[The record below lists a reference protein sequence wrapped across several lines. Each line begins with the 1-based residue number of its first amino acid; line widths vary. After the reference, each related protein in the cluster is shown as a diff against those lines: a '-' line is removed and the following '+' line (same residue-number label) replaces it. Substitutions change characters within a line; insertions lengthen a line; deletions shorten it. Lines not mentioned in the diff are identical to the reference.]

1 MQDLRYRDS
10 ELVDELDAAPIT
22 AEDELGVLGEL
33 TTGRPEPSSHRRPNR
48 HLLTRLMGGLGHVPE
63 HEAPRPVAGWL
74 GRATALLVGVLVIG
88 TAFIASYVGALHQ
101 ASPKAVP
108 IGVTSD
114 DIAAQALLRE
124 LPNSPL
130 RTVVYPDLAGATTAL
145 AERSVYAVLDTDPV
159 SDGLRLTLAGGAAP
173 GVADLI
179 QQTISPVATS
189 AHIPLVVRDS
199 YPPAPRVPRG
209 LTPFYL
215 VVGWLLGG
223 YLAATAL
230 AVIVGT
236 VPRNGLRLA
245 MRLGAF
251 VAFAFL
257 LGLAGALLTGPGY
270 GIWAQHFGT
279 LWLTGTLVVFS
290 AAVLTAALES
300 WVGLVGTGLAMLVL
314 FVVGYP
320 GSGGVYPPAFL
331 PGPYRGLHAWLP
343 TGQATDLVR
352 AVEYF
357 AGRGARGPVAG
368 LVAWS
373 VLGLVAILAATFVLG
388 RRHPRPLAIET
399 APRHPRPLAIETAP
413 PQPAPPQAAPAATG

>member
-145 AERSVYAVLDTDPV
+145 AERSVYAVLDTEPV

-199 YPPAPRVPRG
+199 YPPAPRDPRG

-251 VAFAFL
+251 AAFAFL
-257 LGLAGALLTGPGY
+257 LGLAGAMLTRRGAGADPRGDVRA
-270 GIWAQHFGT
+270 GARASPAAGHRDGAPASPAAGHRDGAAT
-279 LWLTGTLVVFS
+279 AS
-290 AAVLTAALES
+290 AA
-300 WVGLVGTGLAMLVL
+300 
-314 FVVGYP
+314 
-320 GSGGVYPPAFL
+320 
-331 PGPYRGLHAWLP
+331 
-343 TGQATDLVR
+343 
-352 AVEYF
+352 
-357 AGRGARGPVAG
+357 AGGARGHRLAFPCPGVPPKERAVAE
-368 LVAWS
+368 LLDQDAP
-373 VLGLVAILAATFVLG
+373 LRADIRRLG
-388 RRHPRPLAIET
+388 RLLGATLVRQEGQALLTLVEEVRAQLRADPGAAAARLAGVDRSEEHT
-399 APRHPRPLAIETAP
+399 SELQSRRE
-413 PQPAPPQAAPAATG
+413 

>member
-1 MQDLRYRDS
+1 MNATSKTPASSNVTPTSIR
-10 ELVDELDAAPIT
+10 VDGA
-22 AEDELGVLGEL
+22 
-33 TTGRPEPSSHRRPNR
+33 
-48 HLLTRLMGGLGHVPE
+48 RLWQSLM
-63 HEAPRPVAGWL
+63 
-74 GRATALLVGVLVIG
+74 
-88 TAFIASYVGALHQ
+88 
-101 ASPKAVP
+101 
-108 IGVTSD
+108 
-114 DIAAQALLRE
+114 
-124 LPNSPL
+124 
-130 RTVVYPDLAGATTAL
+130 DLAQIGATPKGGVRRLAL
-145 AERSVYAVLDTDPV
+145 TDLDRQ
-159 SDGLRLTLAGGAAP
+159 G
-173 GVADLI
+173 
-179 QQTISPVATS
+179 
-189 AHIPLVVRDS
+189 RD
-199 YPPAPRVPRG
+199 
-209 LTPFYL
+209 L

-314 FVVGYP
+314 FVVGNP
-320 GSGGVYPPAFL
+320 GSGGVYPPEFL

-352 AVEYF
+352 AVELTGYRPKVALRDGIEKTYAWYRANVF
-357 AGRGARGPVAG
+357 DRAGVYVR
-368 LVAWS
+368 
-373 VLGLVAILAATFVLG
+373 
-388 RRHPRPLAIET
+388 
-399 APRHPRPLAIETAP
+399 
-413 PQPAPPQAAPAATG
+413 